1 MISDEKLKTILE
13 EFKKPRE
20 EFKGLS
26 YIDKRREWF
35 DNPMEKEIKPLFKR
49 EKLENL
55 SMEEAIK
62 IYKKM
67 SVGGPKLYQN
77 TFEQNG
83 IQKIRNSLIYLLY
96 GNEPVEERFNNFAY
110 NLESEY
116 KLNGVSRNFASIALF
131 LSNPK
136 DYAIWNSAVDGG
148 LEMLGILPKRV
159 KGEHQGIYYKKIINV
174 VKNLDKKLGLNDLS
188 LTDEFL
194 ELIFHKKIG
203 NEILKE
209 KIIEVIPDE
218 EIIKKDKEEYLHTK
232 IQWLLIKIGL
242 YKGYD
247 VWVAKNDLN
256 KEYNGEKF
264 KDLCLN
270 NLPPFTG
277 PDVLDIAQY
286 VDVIWFKKKTINPIA
301 FFEVETTTSIYSG
314 LLRLNDII
322 INFPIDKAYIIS
334 SKNREALFKNQ
345 IKRKTFIYSGLDE
358 ICQFRTYE
366 EIEDLYKKL
375 KELEK
380 ADI

>member
-1 MISDEKLKTILE
+1 MISDEKLKIILE

-35 DNPMEKEIKPLFKR
+35 DNPMEKEIKPLLKR

-96 GNEPVEERFNNFAY
+96 GNQPVEERFNNFAY

-136 DYAIWNSAVDGG
+136 EYAIWNSAVDGG

-209 KIIEVIPDE
+209 KIIEVIPEE
-218 EIIKKDKEEYLHTK
+218 EIIKKDKEEYLHIK

-358 ICQFRTYE
+358 VCQFRTYE

-380 ADI
+380 ADL

>member
-1 MISDEKLKTILE
+1 MISDEKLKIILE

-35 DNPMEKEIKPLFKR
+35 DNPMEKEIKPLLKR

-209 KIIEVIPDE
+209 KIIEVIPEE
-218 EIIKKDKEEYLHTK
+218 EIIKNDKEEYLHTK
-232 IQWLLIKIGL
+232 VQWLLIKIGL

-358 ICQFRTYE
+358 VCQFRTYE

-380 ADI
+380 ADL

>member
-35 DNPMEKEIKPLFKR
+35 DNPMEKEIKPFLKR

-67 SVGGPKLYQN
+67 SVGGPKLYKN

-136 DYAIWNSAVDGG
+136 EYAIWNSAVDGG

-209 KIIEVIPDE
+209 KIIEVIPEE

>member
-35 DNPMEKEIKPLFKR
+35 DNPMEKEIKPFLKR

-136 DYAIWNSAVDGG
+136 EYAIWNSAVDGG

-209 KIIEVIPDE
+209 KIIEVIPEE